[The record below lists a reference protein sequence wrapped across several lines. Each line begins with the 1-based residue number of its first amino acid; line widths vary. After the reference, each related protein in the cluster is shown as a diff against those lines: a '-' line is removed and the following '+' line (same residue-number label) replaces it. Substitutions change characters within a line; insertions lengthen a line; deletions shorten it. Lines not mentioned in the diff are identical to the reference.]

1 MKKEFVC
8 ISCPVGCR
16 LTVWEDEDGAV
27 QVQGNTCPRG
37 KAYGVQEFT
46 APMRTVTS
54 SVPVQHGEQLMC
66 SVKTDAPVPKARI
79 PEVLAAIRRAG
90 VRAPCAWATASSRTS
105 QAPAQTSWPQ
115 GALQRKSAKEKASGG
130 ALRIGSAPPFV
141 FAPLSGAGV
150 AQARTRPPPQTAA
163 LPRQRAGTSGRR
175 STRRTR
181 G

>member
-90 VRAPCAWATASSRTS
+90 VRAPVRV
-105 QAPAQTSWPQ
+105 
-115 GALQRKSAKEKASGG
+115 GD
-130 ALRIGSAPPFV
+130 RIV
-141 FAPLSGAGV
+141 ENV
-150 AQARTRPPPQTAA
+150 
-163 LPRQRAGTSGRR
+163 AGTGANVVA
-175 STRRTR
+175 TRRDAENKR
-181 G
+181 

>member
-66 SVKTDAPVPKARI
+66 SVKTDAPVRVGDRI
-79 PEVLAAIRRAG
+79 VENV
-90 VRAPCAWATASSRTS
+90 
-105 QAPAQTSWPQ
+105 
-115 GALQRKSAKEKASGG
+115 
-130 ALRIGSAPPFV
+130 
-141 FAPLSGAGV
+141 
-150 AQARTRPPPQTAA
+150 
-163 LPRQRAGTSGRR
+163 AGTGANVVA
-175 STRRTR
+175 TRRVAEKKR
-181 G
+181 

>member
-54 SVPVQHGEQLMC
+54 SVPVQHGERLMC

-79 PEVLAAIRRAG
+79 PEVLAAIRRVG
-90 VRAPCAWATASSRTS
+90 VRAPVRV
-105 QAPAQTSWPQ
+105 
-115 GALQRKSAKEKASGG
+115 GD
-130 ALRIGSAPPFV
+130 RIV
-141 FAPLSGAGV
+141 ENV
-150 AQARTRPPPQTAA
+150 
-163 LPRQRAGTSGRR
+163 AGTGANVVA
-175 STRRTR
+175 TRRVAEKKR
-181 G
+181 

>member
-79 PEVLAAIRRAG
+79 PEVLAAIQRP
-90 VRAPCAWATASSRTS
+90 APHAR
-105 QAPAQTSWPQ
+105 
-115 GALQRKSAKEKASGG
+115 LRKKRPVGNPRGG
-130 ALRIGSAPPFV
+130 ALGTAPAPPNCLC
-141 FAPLSGAGV
+141 A
-150 AQARTRPPPQTAA
+150 AQRGRRRASADEATAA
-163 LPRQRAGTSGRR
+163 NSSFAASKGRYIRQKVHTTNQGLTAWF
-175 STRRTR
+175 STRVITKYP
-181 G
+181 

>member
-54 SVPVQHGEQLMC
+54 SVPVQHGEQLM
-66 SVKTDAPVPKARI
+66 
-79 PEVLAAIRRAG
+79 
-90 VRAPCAWATASSRTS
+90 
-105 QAPAQTSWPQ
+105 
-115 GALQRKSAKEKASGG
+115 
-130 ALRIGSAPPFV
+130 
-141 FAPLSGAGV
+141 LS
-150 AQARTRPPPQTAA
+150 
-163 LPRQRAGTSGRR
+163 LIHI
-175 STRRTR
+175 
-181 G
+181 

>member
-54 SVPVQHGEQLMC
+54 SVPVRCGTQLMC
-66 SVKTDAPVPKARI
+66 SVKTDAPVPKEKI
-79 PEVLAAIRRAG
+79 PEVLAAIRGAG
-90 VRAPCAWATASSRTS
+90 VRAPVCV
-105 QAPAQTSWPQ
+105 
-115 GALQRKSAKEKASGG
+115 GDCILEN
-130 ALRIGSAPPFV
+130 V
-141 FAPLSGAGV
+141 
-150 AQARTRPPPQTAA
+150 
-163 LPRQRAGTSGRR
+163 AGTGANVVA
-175 STRRTR
+175 TRRVTEKKR
-181 G
+181 A

>member
-90 VRAPCAWATASSRTS
+90 VP
-105 QAPAQTSWPQ
+105 
-115 GALQRKSAKEKASGG
+115 
-130 ALRIGSAPPFV
+130 
-141 FAPLSGAGV
+141 
-150 AQARTRPPPQTAA
+150 QARTRPPPQTAA